1 MSESLNLAKKML
13 LEEGLTCVFIK
24 DNAIYK
30 SKQRGVLPLI
40 EWYDQGLNLKDFSVA
55 DKVVGKA
62 AAFLYVIL
70 EIKELYADVIS
81 KSALELLIKNNIN
94 VNFGLLVDYIR
105 NRTNTGFCPMEQATI
120 NIDSPEE
127 AVVAIKNKINE
138 LNSK

>member
-1 MSESLNLAKKML
+1 MSENLILAKKML
-13 LEEGLTCVFIK
+13 LEEELTCAFIK
-24 DNAIYK
+24 DNTIYK
-30 SKQRGVLPLI
+30 SKKRGVLPLI

-62 AAFLYVIL
+62 AAFFYVIL

-81 KSALELLIKNNIN
+81 RSALELLIKNNIN
-94 VNFGLLVDYIR
+94 VSFGLLVDYIR

-120 NIDSPEE
+120 NIDSPAE

-138 LNSK
+138 LNNK

>member
-1 MSESLNLAKKML
+1 ML
-13 LEEGLTCVFIK
+13 LEEELTCAFIK
-24 DNAIYK
+24 DSAIYK
-30 SKQRGVLPLI
+30 SKKRGVLPLI

-94 VNFGLLVDYIR
+94 VSFGLLVDYIR

-120 NIDSPEE
+120 NIDSPAE